1 MIRVQAFFI
10 VGVMACFSAS
20 RADSVFVTTT
30 TGKLLSIDTAT
41 GNQSEFGTVFAPSG
55 LTVAGGNL
63 YVASN
68 GDPSLGTHIAELS
81 PSGVLI
87 PNSYGST
94 FVTLEGIA
102 ADQHGNIFA
111 GDFTF
116 GGVAEFAKNGSVTGF
131 GDSTPDAPRG
141 LAFDSQ
147 GNLYVA
153 NANNIMMFTPGG
165 VGSVFATTGINQP
178 WGMAFDSHGNLFV
191 ANAGDN
197 TIEEFTP
204 GGVGS
209 VFASTGLST
218 PKGLAFDSLGD
229 LFVANYGNST
239 IEEFTPGGTGS
250 LFATLDSAAGAPI
263 YLAIGVSSVPE
274 PSSLILLVTGA
285 AGVLWLV
292 RRCTVGTPE
301 SHA

>member
-1 MIRVQAFFI
+1 MHRILVLALLI
-10 VGVMACFSAS
+10 ACVSTAQ
-20 RADSVFVTTT
+20 ADSVFVSTTI
-30 TGKLLSIDTAT
+30 GKLLSIDTAT
-41 GNQSEFGTVFAPSG
+41 GTQSEFGNVFAPSG
-55 LTVAGGNL
+55 LTIAGGNL

-68 GDPSLGTHIAELS
+68 GDPALGTHIAELS
-81 PSGVLI
+81 PAGVPI

-116 GGVAEFAKNGSVTGF
+116 GGVAEFAKNGSVIGF
-131 GDSTPDAPRG
+131 GDSTPEAPRG

-153 NANNIMMFTPGG
+153 TSNDIMRYTPGG
-165 VGSVFATTGINQP
+165 VGSVFATTGGNQP

-191 ANAGDN
+191 ANASAN
-197 TIEEFTP
+197 TIEEYTP

-218 PKGLAFDSLGD
+218 PKGLAFDSMGD

-239 IEEFTPGGTGS
+239 IEEFTANGTGS
-250 LFATLDSAAGAPI
+250 LFATLDTAEGAPI

-274 PSSLILLVTGA
+274 PGSLILLGV
-285 AGVLWLV
+285 GVLGALALG
-292 RRCTVGTPE
+292 RRAGR
-301 SHA
+301 